1 MKTSNT
7 NTNDHVIPRPVE
19 ALPEYAH
26 AKARQTLAEK
36 LTEAFNLT
44 PDAASAIANAVVDPS
59 AVRKSLGEAND
70 PNVEEISVH
79 GGTLLGI
86 RTSVWSRRIMPDP
99 RNPRIGPSRKHP
111 FAVDPGTAGEDSRFR
126 PVPEPRTPNGVS
138 PVIAQLAVEI
148 ENREHLNWACQ
159 HAAKYVFANN
169 DWRDSIASQGVMEPV
184 WLVPTRYEH
193 ADGCSAATAL
203 VSAEGSS
210 RITSVHDLLNIRSAD
225 VPYEDNDAKLRAHIR
240 KLNEAY
246 DRGPNA
252 EDFVPLRCERVPA
265 LIIVGLRRHPSATTA
280 FPTAIKSLVAL
291 RHVDPPKPWGEGPEN
306 ESLAD
311 EVLDELHRQDIISSA
326 QRDYYAGSCTRAEA
340 RAARLSDD
348 PAVRAASITRLFT
361 SKEDR
366 TIRAIRVAIT
376 SQSTRKRVTDKLCIE
391 LATALILRANT
402 DDPAKADQIRRYL
415 RESFGKAAQRNAWQ
429 STDRS
434 TDVLVGDALKEVRQ
448 AIASDRPLDDPGPS
462 SLELAVRAAYPIVV
476 SGRLAADRGTAN
488 NEQPDRRNPGEVLDA
503 MRRTVQGVHQ
513 LAQALED
520 FANNRS
526 LRAVDENGNIK
537 QLPDGHGELMINDVY
552 LRGEF
557 PPPGKARAP
566 RPGATPD
573 DLLHNAIGHF
583 TTMMEQLNEAYR
595 AIPEVLGNDGR
606 PLVEDRGVETQ
617 LCAAWR
623 ECLNSISDDLA
634 YWSRRFKQANGLK
647 TDVARAKPADDSDQS
662 SDPFEDW
669 NEPDAAGPTASLQ

>member
-1 MKTSNT
+1 MKLS

-26 AKARQTLAEK
+26 AKARQSLADK

-44 PDAASAIANAVVDPS
+44 PDAAMTIANAVVDPS
-59 AVRKSLGEAND
+59 AVRKSIGEATD

-148 ENREHLNWACQ
+148 ETREHLNWASQ
-159 HAAKYVFANN
+159 QAAKYVFANN
-169 DWRDSIASQGVMEPV
+169 DWRDSIASQGVMVPV
-184 WLVPTRYEH
+184 WLVATRYEH
-193 ADGCSAATAL
+193 GDGFTPASAL

-210 RITSVHDLLNIRSAD
+210 RITATHDLLKIRSAD
-225 VPYEDNDAKLRAHIR
+225 VPYDDNDAKMRAYVR
-240 KLNEAY
+240 KLNEAN
-246 DRGPNA
+246 DRGPNGEETIA
-252 EDFVPLRCERVPA
+252 LRCERVPA
-265 LIIVGLRRHPSATTA
+265 LIIIGLRRHPSATTA
-280 FPTAIKSLVAL
+280 FPTAIKSLVAV

-311 EVLDELHRQDIISSA
+311 EVLDEMHRQDLISSA

-348 PAVRAASITRLFT
+348 PAVRATSIIRLFT
-361 SKEDR
+361 SDDER
-366 TIRAIRVAIT
+366 ITRAIRVAVT

-415 RESFGKAAQRNAWQ
+415 RESFGKAAQRGTWE

-434 TDVLVGDALKEVRQ
+434 NEILAGEALKEVRQ
-448 AIASDRPLDDPGPS
+448 AIASDRPMDPGPA
-462 SLELAVRAAYPIVV
+462 SLELAVRAAYPLVV

-488 NEQPDRRNPGEVLDA
+488 NAQPDRRNPGEVIDA

-513 LAQALED
+513 LAQSLSD
-520 FANNRS
+520 FASNKS
-526 LRAVDENGNIK
+526 LRAVDDNGNIK
-537 QLPDGHGELMINDVY
+537 MLPDGHGELMINDVY

-573 DLLHNAIGHF
+573 DLLHNAIGAF
-583 TTMMEQLNEAYR
+583 TTAMEQLDQAYTGI
-595 AIPEVLGNDGR
+595 ASVLGNDGR
-606 PLVEDRGVETQ
+606 PLVEDRGVDTQ
-617 LCAAWR
+617 LCTTWR
-623 ECLNSISDDLA
+623 DALAGINDDLG

-647 TDVARAKPADDSDQS
+647 ADAVRTKQADEREEDVDADQDQEES
-662 SDPFEDW
+662 E
-669 NEPDAAGPTASLQ
+669 ATAPLS